1 MIPKALG
8 PKVLPPYRAHDPT
21 HTLALPSAGALG
33 RGAGDGEA
41 GGRHW
46 GLARAGTSC
55 VTLDER
61 LSLSD
66 PWGPLPRRGCGAS
79 LSGR

>member
-8 PKVLPPYRAHDPT
+8 PKVLPPYWAHDPS
-21 HTLALPSAGALG
+21 HTLALPGAGLAGAG
-33 RGAGDGEA
+33 GGKA
-41 GGRHW
+41 GGKHR

-55 VTLDER
+55 VTLDKL

-66 PWGPLPRRGCGAS
+66 PRSPLPTRGCGAS
-79 LSGR
+79 LSG